1 MTEKIRKEK
10 VTLLKLKKGASDHQI
25 EQMKKFLVKHDLF
38 VKYVPKESA
47 FEVKDKERAKKILND
62 AKQGLIT

>member
-1 MTEKIRKEK
+1 MTERIRKEK

-25 EQMKKFLVKHDLF
+25 EQMKKFLVKNDLF
-38 VKYVPKESA
+38 IKYVPKENA

-62 AKQGLIT
+62 AKQGLTT

>member
-1 MTEKIRKEK
+1 MTERIRKER

-38 VKYVPKESA
+38 KKYIPEENA
-47 FEVKDKERAKKILND
+47 FEVKDQQKAKKILND
-62 AKQGLIT
+62 AKQGLDT